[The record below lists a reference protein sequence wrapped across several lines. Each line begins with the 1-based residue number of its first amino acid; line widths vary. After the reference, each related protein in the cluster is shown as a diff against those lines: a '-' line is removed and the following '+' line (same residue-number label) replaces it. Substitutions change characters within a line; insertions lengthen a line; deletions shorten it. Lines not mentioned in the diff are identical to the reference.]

1 MKSKN
6 DGVWRGGD
14 PVPPVHVSLALV
26 DADGTVVT
34 LSIAR
39 GLLEPEEPPGE
50 KTGDEGDDDDDGGG
64 GDDDDGGGD
73 GDDGG
78 GGGARGGG
86 GWNGN
91 IPSIGRGGLSDD
103 EDDLEEMPLE

>member
-1 MKSKN
+1 MD
-6 DGVWRGGD
+6 DGLVG
-14 PVPPVHVSLALV
+14 HVTRFYFMR
-26 DADGTVVT
+26 DD
-34 LSIAR
+34 
-39 GLLEPEEPPGE
+39 
-50 KTGDEGDDDDDGGG
+50 DDDDDGGG
-64 GDDDDGGGD
+64 GDDDVGGD

-78 GGGARGGG
+78 GGGAPGGG

>member
-1 MKSKN
+1 MHACRSR
-6 DGVWRGGD
+6 DLTIAPLGG
-14 PVPPVHVSLALV
+14 SSARC
-26 DADGTVVT
+26 ATTEVVGRPT
-34 LSIAR
+34 SR
-39 GLLEPEEPPGE
+39 S
-50 KTGDEGDDDDDGGG
+50 DDDDDDDDDDGGG
-64 GDDDDGGGD
+64 GDDDVGGD

-78 GGGARGGG
+78 GGGAPGGG